1 MGNRFTRCF
10 STLQYSVVESSTP
23 KKQNRK
29 YTDSSKEAIAL
40 ELDEEEEENPGLIL
54 NEHYDL

>member
-10 STLQYSVVESSTP
+10 STLQYSVVESIAQ
-23 KKQNRK
+23 KKHNRK

-40 ELDEEEEENPGLIL
+40 ELDDGEEENPGIIL
-54 NEHYDL
+54 REHYDL

>member
-10 STLQYSVVESSTP
+10 STLQYSVVESTAP
-23 KKQNRK
+23 KKNNRK

-40 ELDEEEEENPGLIL
+40 KLDDGEEENPGIIL
-54 NEHYDL
+54 GEHY

>member
-10 STLQYSVVESSTP
+10 STLQYSVVESSAQ
-23 KKQNRK
+23 KKHNRK

-40 ELDEEEEENPGLIL
+40 ELDEEQDENPGLIL